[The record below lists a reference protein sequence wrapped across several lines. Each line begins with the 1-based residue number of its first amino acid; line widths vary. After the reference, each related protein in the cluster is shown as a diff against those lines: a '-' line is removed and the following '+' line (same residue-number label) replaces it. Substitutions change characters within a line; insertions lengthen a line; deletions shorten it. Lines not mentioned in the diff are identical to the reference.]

1 MQLLAKTHWPRGLGL
16 VGKLIERAILSGSE
30 ARKELTN
37 LKTLVEEEAGNPPVQ
52 PPE

>member
-16 VGKLIERAILSGSE
+16 VGKLIKRAILSGSE